1 MIYIIASLIFCIDF
15 FPLIVILYLVLEV
28 LCSAFFFFNRPLFFF
43 FVEGFQ
49 RFFATC
55 SLS

>member
-28 LCSAFFFFNRPLFFF
+28 LCSAFFFSIALSFF